1 MPEPE
6 RPACPAFRQGESAG
20 KEQASNIVQMDF
32 DDYEEKLTGSMD
44 KALADFDDIT
54 ALDMAARFVR
64 KTTRFLNRSYEA
76 LKDPPAGNY

>member
-1 MPEPE
+1 
-6 RPACPAFRQGESAG
+6 
-20 KEQASNIVQMDF
+20 MDF